1 MVFACSAAVLGALMA
16 PAALAQSNPFVPP
29 KSSVSKAE
37 IEAMIRQEMLKQA
50 ASQKGAPSAPG
61 VEGQM
66 KDQGVMNAPQGK
78 GGTPSASTASKENG
92 KSDVPDINAPDAV
105 ADLLKDGGSFVGC
118 VEGTPIF
125 KDRIGRRAY
134 FTTKELRESNEA
146 RRYAR
151 CR

>member
-1 MVFACSAAVLGALMA
+1 MVFACSAAVLGAFLA

-29 KSSVSKAE
+29 KSSVSQAE
-37 IEAMIRQEMLKQA
+37 IQAMIRQEMQKQA
-50 ASQKGAPSAPG
+50 SSQKSSAPVG

-66 KDQGVMNAPQGK
+66 KDPGVANLPQGK
-78 GGTPSASTASKENG
+78 GGNPSASTASKENG
-92 KSDVPDINAPDAV
+92 KSDVPDINAPDPV